1 METCGQRETRKPTKV
16 SVDAI
21 MAVQEEQLI
30 SDLNGV
36 GENVALKIWNNHDKN
51 NIIEFKLKKMYEIFL
66 MN

>member
-36 GENVALKIWNNHDKN
+36 VENVALKIWNNHDTN
-51 NIIEFKLKKMYEIFL
+51 NNIEFKLKKMYEIFL

>member
-51 NIIEFKLKKMYEIFL
+51 DSIEFKLKKMYEMFL

>member
-1 METCGQRETRKPTKV
+1 
-16 SVDAI
+16 

-51 NIIEFKLKKMYEIFL
+51 NNIEFKLKKMYEIFL

>member
-1 METCGQRETRKPTKV
+1 MRSKGNSKTNESFSRRNNGGSR
-16 SVDAI
+16 S
-21 MAVQEEQLI
+21 EQLI

-51 NIIEFKLKKMYEIFL
+51 NSIKFKLKKMYEIFL